1 MGRRVHYNT
10 PCHAHELTFSCYRR
24 GHFLKNPLYCQYL
37 CDAIQASR
45 IKYRFAVWAY
55 VFMPSHVHLLIYSV
69 SRRVM
74 IEARRFGVTELK
86 RFRTNSKSRPYRFW
100 QTGGGYDR
108 NIVNRS
114 VLAQAIDYIHNNPVR
129 AGLVKAP
136 EEWKWSSY
144 LDWAGMGVGPL
155 EIDGAEIP
163 LT

>member
-55 VFMPSHVHLLIYSV
+55 VFMPSHVHLLIYPVTDDYDIAEITQSIKQSV

-114 VLAQAIDYIHNNPVR
+114 VLAQAIDYIHNNPVG

-136 EEWKWSSY
+136 EE
-144 LDWAGMGVGPL
+144 
-155 EIDGAEIP
+155 
-163 LT
+163 